1 MSTGMLSKFF
11 SRSEMQCRCGCGKC
25 NMDKSFLWKLDLARD
40 LANTPFNITS
50 GVRCQRHNKEVGSTS
65 RNHVEGHAADIS
77 ATSGPERGK
86 ILKGLYKAG
95 FTRVGIHDKFI
106 HVDDMDL
113 VESCWLY

>member
-1 MSTGMLSKFF
+1 MKITLE
-11 SRSEMQCRCGCGKC
+11 EMQCRCGCGKK
-25 NMDKSFLWKLDLARD
+25 DIDLHFLWRLRLARD

-50 GVRCQRHNKEVGSTS
+50 GVRCEKHNKEVGSTS

-77 ATSGPERGK
+77 ATSGPVRGK
-86 ILKGLYKAG
+86 ILKGLYNAG
-95 FTRVGIHDKFI
+95 FTRVGIHDTFI

>member
-1 MSTGMLSKFF
+1 MSRKYFKI
-11 SRSEMQCRCGCGKC
+11 SEFRCPCCGKDSI
-25 NMDKSFLWKLDLARD
+25 DKLFLERLEIARGI
-40 LANTPFNITS
+40 AGVPFIVTS

-65 RNHVEGHAADIS
+65 RNHVECHAADIS

-95 FTRVGIHDKFI
+95 FTRVGIHDTFI

>member
-1 MSTGMLSKFF
+1 MKITIDELK
-11 SRSEMQCRCGCGKC
+11 CPCCGKK
-25 NMDKSFLWKLDLARD
+25 DIDLHFLWRLRLARD
-40 LANTPFNITS
+40 LANTPFNINS

-77 ATSGPERGK
+77 ATSGPVRGK

-95 FTRVGIHDKFI
+95 FTRVGIHDTFI

>member
-1 MSTGMLSKFF
+1 MKITLE
-11 SRSEMQCRCGCGKC
+11 EMQCRCGCGKK
-25 NMDKSFLWKLDLARD
+25 DIDLHFLWRLRLARD
-40 LANTPFNITS
+40 LANTPFHINS

-95 FTRVGIHDKFI
+95 FTRVGIHDTFI